1 MRRAVVTGLGVV
13 APGGTGVRGYW
24 DLLTAG
30 RTATGALTRFDPSG
44 FRSRV
49 AAEAEFD
56 ELGRGLSLTE
66 ALRLDRVAQFAVAG
80 AREALI
86 DSGLAGSGPV
96 GSGPAG
102 AADPMRRAVSL
113 GSALGCASSLDR
125 EFAAAATATG
135 TAFGHAR
142 AAERLYDYFV
152 PSSMA
157 AEVARAVGAQ
167 GPVSL
172 LSTGCTSGLDAL
184 GHALDL
190 IREGIADVVVA
201 GASEAPISPM
211 TLASF
216 DAVRIASHHR
226 NDDPAGAAR
235 PFDRTRDG
243 FVLGEGAAL
252 FVVEEFEHA
261 RRRGAR
267 VYGEIAGFGSRSSAF
282 HMTALRTGGADLAE
296 AVRAALD
303 EARLDPGAVDHVAAH
318 GSGTRSG
325 DVHETVAL
333 KRALG
338 AHAHRVPVSA
348 VASMIGY
355 SLGALG
361 ALAVAACLLA
371 VQHGVVPPTANLH
384 EPDPVC
390 DLDYTPVTAR
400 EQRVG
405 AALTVGSGFGG
416 THSALLVTRV

>member
-13 APGGTGVRGYW
+13 APGGVGVQGYW
-24 DLLTAG
+24 DLLTSG
-30 RTATGALTRFDPSG
+30 RTATRALTRFDASG

-56 ELGRGLSLTE
+56 ELACGLSLAE
-66 ALRLDRVAQFAVAG
+66 ALRLDRGAQFAVAG
-80 AREALI
+80 AREALA
-86 DSGLAGSGPV
+86 DSGLG
-96 GSGPAG
+96 GPADVP
-102 AADPMRRAVSL
+102 DPLRRGVTL

-125 EFAAAATATG
+125 EFAAAAGRATG
-135 TAFGHAR
+135 CPASQPGR
-142 AAERLYDYFV
+142 VAERLYDYFV

-157 AEVARAVGAQ
+157 AEVARTVGAQ

-172 LSTGCTSGLDAL
+172 LSSGCTSGLDAI
-184 GHALDL
+184 GHAVDL
-190 IREGIADVVVA
+190 IREGGADVMVA
-201 GASEAPISPM
+201 GGSEAPISPM

-216 DAVRIASHHR
+216 DAVRIASHQR
-226 NDDPAGAAR
+226 NEDPQAAAR

-243 FVLGEGAAL
+243 FVLGEGAAML
-252 FVVEEFEHA
+252 VVEELEHA
-261 RRRGAR
+261 RRRGAH
-267 VYGEIAGFGSRSSAF
+267 VYAEIAGFGSRSSAY
-282 HMTALRTGGADLAE
+282 HMTGLRAGGADLAE

-303 EARLDPGAVDHVAAH
+303 EARLDPGAVGHVAAH

-338 AHAHRVPVSA
+338 AHAHHVPVSA

-371 VQHGVVPPTANLH
+371 VEHGVVPPTANLH
-384 EPDPVC
+384 EPDPAC
-390 DLDYTPVTAR
+390 DLDYTPLTAR
-400 EQRVG
+400 EQRVRT
-405 AALTVGSGFGG
+405 ALTVGSGFGG
-416 THSALLVTRV
+416 THSALVVTRV

>member
-24 DLLTAG
+24 DLLTSG

-44 FRSRV
+44 FRSQV

-56 ELGRGLSLTE
+56 ELARGLSLTE

-80 AREALI
+80 AREALA
-86 DSGLAGSGPV
+86 DSGLTGLT
-96 GSGPAG
+96 G
-102 AADPMRRAVSL
+102 AADPLRRGVCL

-125 EFAAAATATG
+125 EFATAAATAAATG
-135 TAFGHAR
+135 R
-142 AAERLYDYFV
+142 AAVRSAERLYDYFV

-157 AEVARAVGAQ
+157 AEVARTVSAQ

-172 LSTGCTSGLDAL
+172 LSSGCTSGLDAI
-184 GHALDL
+184 GHAVDL
-190 IREGIADVVVA
+190 IRDGTADVMVA

-252 FVVEEFEHA
+252 LVVEELEHA
-261 RRRGAR
+261 RRRGAH

-282 HMTALRTGGADLAE
+282 HMTALRAGGADLAE

-325 DVHETVAL
+325 DVHETAAL

-371 VQHGVVPPTANLH
+371 VEHGVVPPTANLY
-384 EPDPVC
+384 EPDPIC

-400 EQRVG
+400 EQRVST
-405 AALTVGSGFGG
+405 ALTVGSGFGG
-416 THSALLVTRV
+416 THSALVVTRV

>member
-13 APGGTGVRGYW
+13 APGGVGVRGYW
-24 DLLTAG
+24 DMLTSG
-30 RTATGALTRFDPSG
+30 RTATRALTRFDASG

-56 ELGRGLSLTE
+56 ELACGLSLAE
-66 ALRLDRVAQFAVAG
+66 ALRLDRGAQFAVAG
-80 AREALI
+80 AREALA
-86 DSGLAGSGPV
+86 DSGLG
-96 GSGPAG
+96 GPAG
-102 AADPMRRAVSL
+102 VPDPPRCGVTL

-125 EFAAAATATG
+125 EFAAAASRGGNCA
-135 TAFGHAR
+135 AQPVR
-142 AAERLYDYFV
+142 VAERLYDYFV

-157 AEVARAVGAQ
+157 AEVARTVGAQ

-172 LSTGCTSGLDAL
+172 MSSGCTSGLDAI
-184 GHALDL
+184 GHAVDL
-190 IREGIADVVVA
+190 IREGSADVMVT
-201 GASEAPISPM
+201 GASEAPLSPM

-216 DAVRIASHHR
+216 DAVRIASYQR
-226 NDDPAGAAR
+226 NEDPAGAAR

-252 FVVEEFEHA
+252 LVVEELDHA
-261 RRRGAR
+261 RRRGAH
-267 VYGEIAGFGSRSSAF
+267 VYAEIAGFGSRSSAY
-282 HMTALRTGGADLAE
+282 HMTGLRADGADLAE

-303 EARLDPGAVDHVAAH
+303 EARLDPGAVGHVAAH

-338 AHAHRVPVSA
+338 AHAHHVPVSA

-371 VQHGVVPPTANLH
+371 VEHGVVPPTANLH
-384 EPDPVC
+384 EPDPAC
-390 DLDYTPVTAR
+390 DLDYTPLTAR
-400 EQRVG
+400 EQPVRT
-405 AALTVGSGFGG
+405 ALTVGSGFGG
-416 THSALLVTRV
+416 THSALVVTRL

>member
-24 DLLTAG
+24 DLLTSG

-44 FRSRV
+44 FRSQV

-56 ELGRGLSLTE
+56 ELARGLSLTE

-80 AREALI
+80 AREALA
-86 DSGLAGSGPV
+86 DSGLAGLT
-96 GSGPAG
+96 AG
-102 AADPMRRAVSL
+102 ADPLRRGVSL

-125 EFAAAATATG
+125 EFATAAADG
-135 TAFGHAR
+135 ER
-142 AAERLYDYFV
+142 PAERLYDYFV

-157 AEVARAVGAQ
+157 AEVARAAGAQ

-172 LSTGCTSGLDAL
+172 LSSGCTSGLDAI
-184 GHALDL
+184 GHAVDL
-190 IREGIADVVVA
+190 IRDGTADVMLA
-201 GASEAPISPM
+201 GASEAPISPLA
-211 TLASF
+211 LASF

-252 FVVEEFEHA
+252 LVVEELEHA
-261 RRRGAR
+261 RRRGAH

-282 HMTALRTGGADLAE
+282 HMTALRAGGADLAE

-325 DVHETVAL
+325 DVHETAAL

-338 AHAHRVPVSA
+338 TRAHEVPVSA

-371 VQHGVVPPTANLH
+371 VEHGVVPPTANLYD
-384 EPDPVC
+384 PDPVC

-400 EQRVG
+400 EQRVST
-405 AALTVGSGFGG
+405 ALTVGSGFAG
-416 THSALLVTRV
+416 THSALLVTRVR

>member
-24 DLLTAG
+24 DLLTSG

-44 FRSRV
+44 FRSQV

-56 ELGRGLSLTE
+56 ELARGLSLTE

-80 AREALI
+80 AREALA
-86 DSGLAGSGPV
+86 DSGLTGV
-96 GSGPAG
+96 TG
-102 AADPMRRAVSL
+102 AADPLRRGVCL

-125 EFAAAATATG
+125 EFATAATG
-135 TAFGHAR
+135 TLAGR
-142 AAERLYDYFV
+142 APVRSAERLYDYFV

-157 AEVARAVGAQ
+157 AEVARTAGAQ

-172 LSTGCTSGLDAL
+172 LSSGCTSGLDAI
-184 GHALDL
+184 GHAVDL
-190 IREGIADVVVA
+190 IREGTADVMLA

-252 FVVEEFEHA
+252 LVVEELEHA
-261 RRRGAR
+261 RRRGAH

-296 AVRAALD
+296 AVRAALN

-318 GSGTRSG
+318 GSGTRTG
-325 DVHETVAL
+325 DVHETAAL

-338 AHAHRVPVSA
+338 THAHEVPVSA

-371 VQHGVVPPTANLH
+371 VEHGVVPPTANLY

-400 EQRVG
+400 EQRIST
-405 AALTVGSGFGG
+405 ALTVGSGFGG
-416 THSALLVTRV
+416 THSALLVRRV

>member
-13 APGGTGVRGYW
+13 APGGVGVRGYW
-24 DLLTAG
+24 DMLTSG
-30 RTATGALTRFDPSG
+30 RTATRALTRFDASG

-56 ELGRGLSLTE
+56 ELACGLSLAE
-66 ALRLDRVAQFAVAG
+66 ALRLDRGAQFAVAG
-80 AREALI
+80 AREALA
-86 DSGLAGSGPV
+86 DSGLAGV
-96 GSGPAG
+96 L
-102 AADPMRRAVSL
+102 DPLRCGVTL

-125 EFAAAATATG
+125 EFAAAASRGG
-135 TAFGHAR
+135 TCAAQPVR
-142 AAERLYDYFV
+142 VAERLYDYFV

-157 AEVARAVGAQ
+157 AEVARTVGAQ

-172 LSTGCTSGLDAL
+172 LSSGCTSGLDAI
-184 GHALDL
+184 GHAVDL
-190 IREGIADVVVA
+190 IREGSADVMVT
-201 GASEAPISPM
+201 GASEAPLSPM

-216 DAVRIASHHR
+216 DAVRIASHQR
-226 NDDPAGAAR
+226 NEDPAGAAR

-243 FVLGEGAAL
+243 FVLGEGAAVL
-252 FVVEEFEHA
+252 VVEELAHA
-261 RRRGAR
+261 RRRGAH
-267 VYGEIAGFGSRSSAF
+267 VYAEIAGFGSRSSAY
-282 HMTALRTGGADLAE
+282 HMTGLRADGADLAE

-303 EARLDPGAVDHVAAH
+303 EARLDPGAVGHVAAH

-338 AHAHRVPVSA
+338 AHAHHVPVSA

-371 VQHGVVPPTANLH
+371 VEHGVVPPTANLH
-384 EPDPVC
+384 EPDPAC
-390 DLDYTPVTAR
+390 DLDYTPLTAR
-400 EQRVG
+400 EQRVRT
-405 AALTVGSGFGG
+405 ALTVGSGFGG
-416 THSALLVTRV
+416 THSALVVTRV

>member
-49 AAEAEFD
+49 AAEAAFD

-80 AREALI
+80 AREALA
-86 DSGLAGSGPV
+86 DSGLAG
-96 GSGPAG
+96 PARV
-102 AADPMRRAVSL
+102 ADPTRRAVSL

-125 EFAAAATATG
+125 EFAAAATAAG

-226 NDDPAGAAR
+226 NDDPAAAAR

-252 FVVEEFEHA
+252 LVVEELEHA

-400 EQRVG
+400 EHHVG

>member
-86 DSGLAGSGPV
+86 DSGLAGS
-96 GSGPAG
+96 AG
-102 AADPMRRAVSL
+102 AADPTRRAVSL

-125 EFAAAATATG
+125 EFAAAATAAG

-142 AAERLYDYFV
+142 AAERLHDYFV

-226 NDDPAGAAR
+226 NDDPAAAAR

-252 FVVEEFEHA
+252 FVVEELEHA

-267 VYGEIAGFGSRSSAF
+267 AYGEIAGFGSRSSAF

-303 EARLDPGAVDHVAAH
+303 EARLDPAAVDHVAAH

-371 VQHGVVPPTANLH
+371 VRHGVVPPTANLH

-405 AALTVGSGFGG
+405 AALTVGSGFAG